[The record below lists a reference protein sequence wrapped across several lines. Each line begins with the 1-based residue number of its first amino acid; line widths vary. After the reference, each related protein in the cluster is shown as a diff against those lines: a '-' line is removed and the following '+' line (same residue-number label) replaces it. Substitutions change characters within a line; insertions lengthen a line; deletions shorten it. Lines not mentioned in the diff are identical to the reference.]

1 MNESCK
7 DEISS
12 CAYNCADNIFKL
24 HQDSNR
30 GDGLVEF
37 ESFIAD
43 SFVPK
48 LGVMNDNFVV
58 LESFIADRTIAESNL
73 MEILKSLSDF
83 AKHIG
88 AQNVVENSSES
99 AAVDDHPISAEEGSS
114 IEIIKSSYKSSISDN
129 IRSSTRL
136 TTKNKRFFESEL
148 WNISCDALTK
158 IVQIILS

>member
-1 MNESCK
+1 MHTKLPANMNESCK

-148 WNISCDALTK
+148 
-158 IVQIILS
+158 